1 MFPYNKGGE
10 YRRWYGNEDY
20 LINWENGGVEV
31 FGNAKRE
38 KRNAQDYPEEYKF
51 KKAISWSLVTTGKP
65 AFRLKASNL
74 SDIAGPAL
82 FTTDENVLWILAFCN
97 SPITYEI
104 LNMVNPTV
112 NYQGGNVGQLP
123 ILKADMSVNTVD
135 KLTQWCVDNARQDWD
150 SYETSWDFK
159 RNPLV

>member
-1 MFPYNKGGE
+1 M
-10 YRRWYGNEDY
+10 
-20 LINWENGGVEV
+20 
-31 FGNAKRE
+31 
-38 KRNAQDYPEEYKF
+38 NAQIPEEYKF

-123 ILKADMSVNTVD
+123 IIKADMYANTVD
-135 KLTQWCVDNARQDWD
+135 KLTQCCIDNAKQDWN